1 MPSPERRTTVVGAL
15 AANHESHV
23 TRIDEYKVDIP
34 PANDVLILKNLDVP
48 GIVQRVESVLGGDD
62 VHVDFYHQSRL
73 DRPGAEALAAV
84 AVDQPPSGELLSK
97 LEELPD
103 VLEVW
108 LVSLD
113 NGGGS

>member
-1 MPSPERRTTVVGAL
+1 M
-15 AANHESHV
+15 
-23 TRIDEYKVDIP
+23 DIP
-34 PANDVLILKNLDVP
+34 PANDLLILKNLGFP
-48 GIVQRVESVLGGDD
+48 GIIERVERVLGGDH
-62 VHVDFYHQSRL
+62 VHIDFYHQSGL
-73 DRPGAEALAAV
+73 DPAGAETLAAV
-84 AVDQPPSGELLSK
+84 AVDQPPSRELLSK

>member
-1 MPSPERRTTVVGAL
+1 
-15 AANHESHV
+15 
-23 TRIDEYKVDIP
+23 VDIP
-34 PANDVLILKNLDVP
+34 PANDLLILKSSDVP
-48 GIVQRVESVLGGDD
+48 GIIERVESVLRDDD
-62 VHVDFYHQSRL
+62 VHIDFYHQSRL
-73 DRPGAEALAAV
+73 DRAGAEALAAV
-84 AVDQPPSGELLSK
+84 AVDQPPSRELLSK